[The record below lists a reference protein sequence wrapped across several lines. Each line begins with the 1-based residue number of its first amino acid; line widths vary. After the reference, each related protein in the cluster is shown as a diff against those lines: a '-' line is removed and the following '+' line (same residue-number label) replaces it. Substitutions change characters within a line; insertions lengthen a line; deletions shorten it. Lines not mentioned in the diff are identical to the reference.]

1 MQFKV
6 GVCVSIFK
14 KAVMG
19 GLDLE
24 YEIQFEPIALR
35 VVCHQGVITCK
46 ATRHTSIALNSIR
59 DGSCLSNL

>member
-6 GVCVSIFK
+6 GVCVNIFK
-14 KAVMG
+14 KAVMR

-35 VVCHQGVITCK
+35 VACHQ
-46 ATRHTSIALNSIR
+46 
-59 DGSCLSNL
+59 